1 MMEGRCYHRT
11 AGLSSRSV
19 KPPASKRDITAVT
32 LPPPWQGQRHQH
44 QSLWQWNTLAQLGA
58 YDHIL
63 PVLSF
68 WRCLIMGLLYFPI
81 PYLLGFSL
89 IYWSLALKN
98 WQRRINVDMKKKEI
112 IKKGVKEKGN

>member
-44 QSLWQWNTLAQLGA
+44 QSLRQWNTLAQLGA
-58 YDHIL
+58 CHHIL

-68 WRCLIMGLLYFPI
+68 WRSLIMGLLYFPI
-81 PYLLGFSL
+81 LHLLGFCLNILVSRFEELGELLSL
-89 IYWSLALKN
+89 
-98 WQRRINVDMKKKEI
+98 RIQS
-112 IKKGVKEKGN
+112 VKP